1 MGLVSPNSSFII
13 HRSSFLKTVAELK
26 LENSIVDDRYYV
38 ARLLGRGSYAEVFV
52 AYDQARGDE
61 PVIIKALNVTLQ
73 GTPDAELE
81 QTLIENFQNEAIALD
96 KVRHPNIIRRLG
108 HGTAADM
115 EGAAFHYLVLEY
127 MPGGDLLGLCRH
139 HPLALDDALR
149 YFQQVCEALAFAHSR
164 GVIHRDLKPQNL
176 LLSADKKVIKIAD
189 FGVAKMTHDTS
200 DEITRVGTNV
210 YAPPEH
216 HPDAPDQ
223 LRERLTPAA
232 DIYSLAKTI
241 YTVMTGLAPRR
252 FSRQPISELPAAL
265 MAEEWGQ
272 GLLALLNRA
281 TQDRP
286 AERYQSVQ
294 EFWDEFARLKLGEA
308 DDDVTDNLADD
319 EATVVRRRL
328 SGTSTVERA
337 APQPH
342 FQTISTATHDASRAQ
357 RARTIV
363 NIPLPQKRQPAP
375 EPVDNGAAHA
385 DAHASA
391 EAARRSPLA
400 TVRDHAGHAGV
411 VAQAEVRNADALR
424 TRKMNERAVTGRS
437 FFATLQALVRSDW
450 LRRAFIV
457 LLVAALI
464 GLASS
469 VYHYLAERPVPGGF
483 DTGGSSIIGK
493 EGVIGPSVDV
503 NLRSEP
509 NVSSPSLATLA
520 ATSRVR
526 VMDERGNWVRVRVL
540 NWAGGAPAN
549 APEGGWVNKKFI
561 STE

>member
-1 MGLVSPNSSFII
+1 MP
-13 HRSSFLKTVAELK
+13 ELR

-52 AYDQARGDE
+52 AHDQSHGDE

-81 QTLIENFQNEAIALD
+81 QTLIENFQNEAVALD

-108 HGTAADM
+108 HGTAADL
-115 EGAAFHYLVLEY
+115 EGTAFHYLVLEY

-139 HPLALDDALR
+139 HPLALDAALR

-176 LLSADKKVIKIAD
+176 LLSEDKKVIKITD
-189 FGVAKMTHDTS
+189 FGVAKMTQDTS

-216 HPDAPDQ
+216 HPDAPDH

-232 DIYSLAKTI
+232 DIYSLAKTV

-252 FSRQPISELPAAL
+252 FSRQPIGELPAAL
-265 MAEEWGQ
+265 MTEEWSQ
-272 GLLALLNRA
+272 GLLSLLKRA

-286 AERYQSVQ
+286 AERFQSVQ
-294 EFWDEFARLKLGEA
+294 EFWDEFTRLKLGGA
-308 DDDVTDNLADD
+308 YVGNDVADD
-319 EATVVRRRL
+319 EATIVRRRL

-342 FQTISTATHDASRAQ
+342 FQTISTGAHDASRAQ
-357 RARTIV
+357 KARTVV
-363 NIPLPQKRQPAP
+363 NIPLPQKRPAAP
-375 EPVDNGAAHA
+375 EPGSNGAAHA
-385 DAHASA
+385 DAQAAA
-391 EAARRSPLA
+391 EGARRLPYA
-400 TVRDHAGHAGV
+400 TVRDAATH
-411 VAQAEVRNADALR
+411 AEVITPATPQDADLLR
-424 TRKMNERAVTGRS
+424 TRRIRQRATPERS
-437 FFATLQALVRSDW
+437 FFATLQAVMRSDW
-450 LRRAFIV
+450 MRRAFIV
-457 LLVAALI
+457 LLVAAVI

-469 VYHYLAERPVPGGF
+469 IYHYVAEKPVPGVF
-483 DTGGSSIIGK
+483 DPGGSSIIGK
-493 EGVIGPSVDV
+493 EGVIGGAV

-509 NVSSPSLATLA
+509 TASSSSLAVLS

-526 VMDERGNWVRVRVL
+526 VMDEHGNWVRVRVL
-540 NWAGGAPAN
+540 SWAGGAPPN
-549 APEGGWVNKKFI
+549 APEGGWVHKQFVN
-561 STE
+561 TD

>member
-1 MGLVSPNSSFII
+1 VP
-13 HRSSFLKTVAELK
+13 ELK

-52 AYDQARGDE
+52 AYDQMHNDE

-81 QTLIENFQNEAIALD
+81 QTLIENFQNEAVALD

-108 HGTAADM
+108 HGTAADL
-115 EGAAFHYLVLEY
+115 EGTAFHYLVLEY

-139 HPLALDDALR
+139 HPLALGEALR

-164 GVIHRDLKPQNL
+164 QVIHRDLKPQNL

-216 HPDAPDQ
+216 HPDAPDH

-232 DIYSLAKTI
+232 DIYSLAKTV

-265 MAEEWGQ
+265 MAEAWGAE
-272 GLLALLNRA
+272 LLALLNRA

-286 AERYQSVQ
+286 GARYQSVQ

-308 DDDVTDNLADD
+308 DGEVADD

-342 FQTISTATHDASRAQ
+342 FQTISTGAHDASRAQ
-357 RARTIV
+357 KARTIV
-363 NIPLPQKRQPAP
+363 NIPLPQKRKAVAH
-375 EPVDNGAAHA
+375 EHGANGAAPL
-385 DAHASA
+385 DAQATA
-391 EAARRSPLA
+391 EAARRSPYA
-400 TVRDHAGHAGV
+400 TVRDTAAHAGV
-411 VAQAEVRNADALR
+411 IAPTEVAPPDAESLR
-424 TRKMNERAVTGRS
+424 TRRMKERAAPERS
-437 FFATLQALVRSDW
+437 FFATLQTVVRSDW

-457 LLVAALI
+457 LLFAAII

-469 VYHYLAERPVPGGF
+469 IYHYVAEKPVPGF
-483 DTGGSSIIGK
+483 DSGSFIGK
-493 EGVIGPSVDV
+493 EGVIGGAANV

-509 NVSSPSLATLA
+509 NAASTSLAVLSA
-520 ATSRVR
+520 ASRVR

-540 NWAGGAPAN
+540 NWAGGTPPN
-549 APEGGWVNKKFI
+549 APEGGWVHKQFVN
-561 STE
+561 TD

>member
-1 MGLVSPNSSFII
+1 VP
-13 HRSSFLKTVAELK
+13 ELK

-52 AYDQARGDE
+52 AYDQSRNDE

-115 EGAAFHYLVLEY
+115 EGTAFHYLVLEY
-127 MPGGDLLGLCRH
+127 MPGGDLLSLCRH

-216 HPDAPDQ
+216 HPDAPDH

-232 DIYSLAKTI
+232 DLYSLAKTV

-252 FSRQPISELPAAL
+252 FSRQPITELPAAL
-265 MAEEWGQ
+265 MTEEWSQ
-272 GLLALLNRA
+272 GLLTLLNRA

-294 EFWDEFARLKLGEA
+294 EFWDAFARLKLGEA
-308 DDDVTDNLADD
+308 DDDVTGNLADD
-319 EATVVRRRL
+319 EATIVRRRL

-342 FQTISTATHDASRAQ
+342 FQTISTSAHDASRAQ
-357 RARTIV
+357 RVRTIV
-363 NIPLPQKRQPAP
+363 NIPLPQKRPPAP
-375 EPVDNGAAHA
+375 EPVDNGASHA
-385 DAHASA
+385 DAQATA
-391 EAARRSPLA
+391 DAPRRSPYA
-400 TVRDHAGHAGV
+400 TVRDHAATAGV
-411 VAQAEVRNADALR
+411 VAQAEVKGADALR
-424 TRKMNERAVTGRS
+424 TRKMNERAVTQRS
-437 FFATLQALVRSDW
+437 FFATLQSVVRSDW

-457 LLVAALI
+457 LLVAAVI

-469 VYHYLAERPVPGGF
+469 VYHYLAERPVPGF
-483 DTGGSSIIGK
+483 DSGSSIIGK
-493 EGVIGPSVDV
+493 EAVVGPAVDV

-509 NVSSPSLATLA
+509 NVSSPSLATLG

-561 STE
+561 NTE

>member
-1 MGLVSPNSSFII
+1 MP
-13 HRSSFLKTVAELK
+13 ELK

-52 AYDQARGDE
+52 AHDQLHNDA

-81 QTLIENFQNEAIALD
+81 QTLIENFQNEAVALD

-108 HGTAADM
+108 HGTAADL
-115 EGAAFHYLVLEY
+115 EGTAFHYLVLEY

-139 HPLALDDALR
+139 HPLALDDTLR
-149 YFQQVCEALAFAHSR
+149 YFQQVCEALAFAHSC

-216 HPDAPDQ
+216 HPDAPDHM
-223 LRERLTPAA
+223 RERLTPAA
-232 DIYSLAKTI
+232 DIYSLAKTV

-272 GLLALLNRA
+272 GLRALLNRA

-286 AERYQSVQ
+286 GERYQSVQ
-294 EFWDEFARLKLGEA
+294 EFWDVFARLKLGEA
-308 DDDVTDNLADD
+308 AAAEVDD

-342 FQTISTATHDASRAQ
+342 FQTISTGTHDASRAQ
-357 RARTIV
+357 KARTIV
-363 NIPLPQKRQPAP
+363 NIPLPQKRHVAP
-375 EPVDNGAAHA
+375 EPNVGDNGAAHP
-385 DAHASA
+385 DAPSAA
-391 EAARRSPLA
+391 EAARRSPYA
-400 TVRDHAGHAGV
+400 TVRDHAAHANVIAPTEITPPEAGS
-411 VAQAEVRNADALR
+411 LR
-424 TRKMNERAVTGRS
+424 TRRMNERAVPERS
-437 FFATLQALVRSDW
+437 FFATLQTVVRSDW

-457 LLVAALI
+457 LLFAAII

-469 VYHYLAERPVPGGF
+469 IYHYVAEKPVPGVF
-483 DTGGSSIIGK
+483 DTGSSIIGK
-493 EGVIGPSVDV
+493 EAVISGAANV

-509 NVSSPSLATLA
+509 NASSASLAILSA
-520 ATSRVR
+520 ASRVR

-540 NWAGGAPAN
+540 NWVGGAPSN
-549 APEGGWVNKKFI
+549 APEGGWVHKQFI
-561 STE
+561 TVD

>member
-1 MGLVSPNSSFII
+1 MP
-13 HRSSFLKTVAELK
+13 ELR

-52 AYDQARGDE
+52 AHDQLHNDE

-81 QTLIENFQNEAIALD
+81 QTLIENFQNEAVALD

-108 HGTAADM
+108 HGTAADL
-115 EGAAFHYLVLEY
+115 EGVAFHYLVLEY
-127 MPGGDLLGLCRH
+127 MPGGDLLGFCRH

-216 HPDAPDQ
+216 HPDAPDH

-232 DIYSLAKTI
+232 DLYSLAKTV

-252 FSRQPISELPAAL
+252 FSRQPISELPVAL
-265 MAEEWGQ
+265 RDEAWSAE
-272 GLLALLNRA
+272 LLALLNRA

-286 AERYQSVQ
+286 AARYQTVQ
-294 EFWDEFARLKLGEA
+294 EFWDAFARLKLGEA
-308 DDDVTDNLADD
+308 TDTEVDD

-342 FQTISTATHDASRAQ
+342 FQTISAAHDASRAQ

-363 NIPLPQKRQPAP
+363 NIPLPQKHTPAAH
-375 EPVDNGAAHA
+375 EQSGNGAAA
-385 DAHASA
+385 VDAQATA
-391 EAARRSPLA
+391 EVAHRSPYA
-400 TVRDHAGHAGV
+400 TVRDHAAHAGV
-411 VAQAEVRNADALR
+411 ITPTEVVKSDADTLR
-424 TRKMNERAVTGRS
+424 TRRMNERVAPTRS
-437 FFATLQALVRSDW
+437 FFATLQAVVRSDW

-457 LLVAALI
+457 LLVAAVI

-469 VYHYLAERPVPGGF
+469 VYHYLAEKPVPF
-483 DTGGSSIIGK
+483 DTSSIIGK
-493 EGVIGPSVDV
+493 EAVIGPSVDV

-509 NVSSPSLATLA
+509 NATSPSLATLG

-526 VMDERGNWVRVRVL
+526 VMDERGNWVRIRVL
-540 NWAGGAPAN
+540 TWANGAPAN